1 MNAIQKLPMVTI
13 RASSLSELF
22 DCPARFYAKQI
33 LGLRTP
39 GNAKSTLGTAV
50 HASTAVF
57 DQSVIDG
64 AGVTVEEAKAAA
76 VDAIYRPEYDVDW
89 EDSSPKE
96 AEAIALSLHSKY
108 CHEIAPKHEF
118 AAVEIRCERLEISDL
133 GIALTGTTDR
143 VRWTDDGYGIADLK
157 TGKAAVG
164 ADGSVS
170 TKGHAYQ
177 QGVYELLAEAASG
190 LPITAP
196 AEIIGMNTAKTEKA
210 QRVGLGFIAG
220 AREVL
225 LGDEESPGVLETAAN
240 MIHAGNFFGN
250 PRSMLCHKTYCP
262 IYQTCKY
269 RK

>member
-1 MNAIQKLPMVTI
+1 MNAIVTI
-13 RASSLSELF
+13 RASSLGELF

-50 HASTAVF
+50 HASTAVY

-64 AGVTVEEAKAAA
+64 SGITIEDAKAAA

-89 EDSSPKE
+89 EESSPQE
-96 AEAIALSLHSKY
+96 AETIALSLHTKY
-108 CHEIAPKHEF
+108 CKEIAPQHEY
-118 AAVEIRCERLEISDL
+118 AAVEIKCDRLEISDL

-143 VRWTDDGYGIADLK
+143 VRITDEGYGISDLK
-157 TGKAAVG
+157 TGKSAVG
-164 ADGSVS
+164 SDGVVS
-170 TKGHAYQ
+170 TKGHAFQ
-177 QGVYELLAEAASG
+177 QGVYELLAEQASG

-196 AEIIGMNTAKTEKA
+196 AEIIGMNTAKTEKS
-210 QRVGLGFIAG
+210 QRTGVGYITG

-225 LGDEESPGVLETAAN
+225 LGDGESAGVLETAAA
-240 MIHAGNFFGN
+240 MIHGGNFFGN

-262 IYQTCKY
+262 IFNNCKY